1 MFTRASIVLVFAL
14 ALATAMFA
22 QTPAAQME
30 ERTMHL
36 TYAGTSQDF
45 QEIAALVRT
54 ITEIRNL
61 SADYGQMSVKVQGA
75 AEQVGL
81 AEWLVQKLDRPL
93 GEQTNDSSEY
103 KGLTSLDANKQPVDE
118 VARVFYLNNAATV
131 QDFQEIVNAIRTVTE
146 TRRVFTYNSA
156 KAMAARG
163 TPEQMGMIEWLVSDL
178 NQPASQPKRFGSHE
192 YRASAGDVTRV
203 FYLAN
208 AKSPQDLQ
216 ALASAVR
223 SAADIRRMFTCNA
236 ARAIIMRAA
245 APDRVPADQ
254 QVAMAEW
261 LVNQLDQPPSPAQ
274 TSEEYRVPGETDDL
288 VRVFHVTKAA
298 TIQAFKQPAGG
309 NARVFTLDTPRIV
322 MLRGSESQLAVA
334 TQLMQQAE
342 Q

>member
-1 MFTRASIVLVFAL
+1 MFPRASILLVFAL
-14 ALATAMFA
+14 ALPTAMFG
-22 QTPAAQME
+22 QTPAGQME
-30 ERTMHL
+30 ERTMRL
-36 TYAGTSQDF
+36 TYAGTAQDF

-61 SADYGQMSVKVQGA
+61 SADYGQMSIKVQGT

-93 GEQTNDSSEY
+93 NEQTNDSSEY
-103 KGLTSLDANKQPVDE
+103 NGLTSLDAKKQPVDE
-118 VARVFYLNNAATV
+118 VARVFYLNNATTA

-178 NQPASQPKRFGSHE
+178 NQPANQPKSSGPHE
-192 YRASAGDVTRV
+192 YRAPDGDVTRV
-203 FYLAN
+203 FYLTH

-223 SAADIRRMFTCNA
+223 SAADIRRMFTYNA
-236 ARAIIMRAA
+236 ARAIIMRSAA
-245 APDRVPADQ
+245 ADRVPADQ

-261 LVNQLDQPPSPAQ
+261 LVKQLDQPPSPSQ
-274 TSEEYRVPGETDDL
+274 TSEEHRVPGGTDDL
-288 VRVFHVTKAA
+288 VRVFHVTKAS
-298 TIQAFKQPAGG
+298 TIQAFKQSAGG

-334 TQLMQQAE
+334 TQLMQQVE